1 MSEPTP
7 LVTIFG
13 GSGFIGRYIAQ
24 RMARRGWR
32 VRVAV
37 RRPNDAMFVRTYG
50 VVGQVEPV
58 QANIRYED
66 SVARAV
72 MGADAVVNC
81 IGILDESGA
90 QRFDAVINQGAARI
104 ARLAREAG
112 VDRLVQISAIGADP
126 ASESGY
132 GRAKGLGE
140 KAVLD
145 AFPGATILR
154 PSIVFGPEDEFFNR
168 FAGMARLSP
177 VLPVVGADTRFQ
189 PVYVGDVADAAAM
202 LAAGEA
208 EPGLYELA
216 GPQVETFRQL
226 LERMLKITR
235 RKRLILDLPPSLAR
249 LPAGALSLLQGLTG
263 GLYVNRTLTKDQ
275 IAQLGRDNVAA
286 EGAKGLKELGIQPT
300 TMDAVLESYLY
311 SYRPAGQYSK
321 LAEGAERLRKS

>member
-13 GSGFIGRYIAQ
+13 GSGFIGRYIAE

-37 RRPNDAMFVRTYG
+37 RRPNEAMFVRTYG

-72 MGADAVVNC
+72 TGADAVVNC
-81 IGILDESGA
+81 IGIMNESGA
-90 QRFDAVINQGAARI
+90 QRFDAVMAEGAARV
-104 ARLAREAG
+104 ARLARAAG
-112 VDRLVQISAIGADP
+112 ADRFVQLSAIGADP
-126 ASESGY
+126 GSGSGY
-132 GRAKGLGE
+132 ARAKGRGE
-140 KAVLD
+140 EAVLE
-145 AFPGATILR
+145 AFPHASILR
-154 PSIVFGPEDEFFNR
+154 PSVVFGPEDEFFNR

-177 VLPVVGADTRFQ
+177 ILPVVGGDTRFQ
-189 PVYVGDVADAAAM
+189 PVYVGDVADAAAK

-208 EPGLYELA
+208 EPGVYELA
-216 GPQVETFRQL
+216 GPQVETFRRL
-226 LERMLKITR
+226 MERMLRITR
-235 RKRLILDLPPSLAR
+235 RKRLILDLPPGLAR
-249 LPAGALSLLQGLTG
+249 LPAGALSLLQSLTG
-263 GLYVNRTLTKDQ
+263 GLYVNKTLTRDQ
-275 IAQLGRDNVAA
+275 IAQLGRDNVASD
-286 EGAKGLKELGIQPT
+286 GSKGLKELGIQPT

-321 LAEGAERLRKS
+321 LAEGAERIRKF

>member
-81 IGILDESGA
+81 IGILNEAGA

-104 ARLAREAG
+104 ARLAKVRSVPSSRAYW
-112 VDRLVQISAIGADP
+112 
-126 ASESGY
+126 SG
-132 GRAKGLGE
+132 L
-140 KAVLD
+140 
-145 AFPGATILR
+145 
-154 PSIVFGPEDEFFNR
+154 
-168 FAGMARLSP
+168 
-177 VLPVVGADTRFQ
+177 
-189 PVYVGDVADAAAM
+189 
-202 LAAGEA
+202 
-208 EPGLYELA
+208 
-216 GPQVETFRQL
+216 
-226 LERMLKITR
+226 
-235 RKRLILDLPPSLAR
+235 
-249 LPAGALSLLQGLTG
+249 
-263 GLYVNRTLTKDQ
+263 
-275 IAQLGRDNVAA
+275 
-286 EGAKGLKELGIQPT
+286 
-300 TMDAVLESYLY
+300 
-311 SYRPAGQYSK
+311 
-321 LAEGAERLRKS
+321 